1 MMIVSPP
8 MSPSST
14 ANSTRAHK
22 RIIMQQQRVLFSPA
36 SLLLLLVAAIIIS
49 FYAGYSHSSI
59 TTSNVDSLKL
69 LEKSKD
75 GCRGYHQ
82 QQREDLIDA
91 AEVKRRVEEE
101 KIIKISGGSGGGAR
115 RQHTK
120 LYNGQRQQQH
130 PSYIQ
135 GMTRV
140 SKQEFMSTFDNFG
153 LATLESTTPTN
164 DEEEVLLIYNHAK
177 SVPPILQHS
186 SKLTRLKNITEAIQN
201 CDSLNIQFTHT
212 PTGFH
217 PQCHLW
223 IPASTNNLPSFH
235 VDRYMR
241 LLLQQQQN
249 NHHKLFDHN
258 SPLKHVGAI
267 STRYQKGEIMS
278 SMVMKRLHP

>member
-1 MMIVSPP
+1 MVAYA
-8 MSPSST
+8 SS
-14 ANSTRAHK
+14 ATRA
-22 RIIMQQQRVLFSPA
+22 MQQRVLSPV
-36 SLLLLLVAAIIIS
+36 SLLLCLAAIIIS
-49 FYAGYSHSSI
+49 FYAGYSRSSI
-59 TTSNVDSLKL
+59 NDSLKL
-69 LEKSKD
+69 LEKSTKD
-75 GCRGYHQ
+75 CRMVDQ
-82 QQREDLIDA
+82 IIIDA
-91 AEVKRRVEEE
+91 EVVKRRVEE
-101 KIIKISGGSGGGAR
+101 KIIKISGSGGAR

-164 DEEEVLLIYNHAK
+164 DDEEEVLLIYNHAK

-212 PTGFH
+212 PIGFH

-258 SPLKHVGAI
+258 SPLKHVRCNFY
-267 STRYQKGEIMS
+267 TRRCRSI
-278 SMVMKRLHP
+278 